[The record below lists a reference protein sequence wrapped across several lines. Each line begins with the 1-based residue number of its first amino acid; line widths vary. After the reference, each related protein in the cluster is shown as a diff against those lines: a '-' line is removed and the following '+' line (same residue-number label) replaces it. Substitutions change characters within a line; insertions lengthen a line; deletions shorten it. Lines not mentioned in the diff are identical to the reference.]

1 MYLVVC
7 SCQLLAHNP
16 LLLARFTVAASV
28 STFCRISPIPFLQGG
43 GKNRSQFFME
53 EKYTYI
59 TETVAQWNDL
69 DVEERKACKQGYEW
83 ISKFQVS
90 V

>member
-1 MYLVVC
+1 
-7 SCQLLAHNP
+7 
-16 LLLARFTVAASV
+16 
-28 STFCRISPIPFLQGG
+28 
-43 GKNRSQFFME
+43 ME

-69 DVEERKACKQGYEW
+69 DGEERKACKQGYEW